1 MDTVD
6 MSQKTRKMA
15 RKALDQK
22 FESFRPLDRYALPAK
37 GWLRSIRESL
47 GMTRA
52 QLAKHIG
59 IRQQSLSQIE
69 SAELDGTIKL
79 ETLRKAAEA
88 LDCRVIYALVPKEPL
103 EQKVSR
109 RAAEIA
115 RQRLSRIS
123 HSMALEAQ
131 DETRRDMEDRLKSY
145 IDTLRDKDL
154 WD

>member
-1 MDTVD
+1 
-6 MSQKTRKMA
+6 MSEKTRKMA
-15 RKALDQK
+15 RTALDKK
-22 FESFRPLDRYALPAK
+22 FESLAPLDLYAVPAK
-37 GWLRSIRESL
+37 GWLRAIRESL

-52 QLAKHIG
+52 QLAKRIG
-59 IRQQSLSQIE
+59 IRQQSLSRIE

-79 ETLRKAAEA
+79 ETLRRAAEA

-115 RQRLSRIS
+115 GQKLSRIS

-131 DETRRDMEDRLKSY
+131 DETGRDMEDRQQSY
-145 IDTLRDKDL
+145 MDALRDKDL